1 MNLWLERV
9 NAFESTMKAWETALF
24 NTPELGFKEVQ
35 TRKQLLEYAET
46 FGLKL
51 SADYGVNGF
60 AITIGQGKPHLGL
73 IAEMDALVVPNH
85 PKASVID
92 HAAHSCGHHLQG
104 IIMLS
109 ALGLL
114 KKEKTFIGSIS
125 LFFVAAE
132 EYVDMAYRQS
142 LREEGKI
149 TLYSGKQNLILQD
162 AFRDIDLMIS
172 CHTMGQTDRPSLELN
187 SRLSGFI
194 YKTLTFTG
202 ISAHAAVTPHLGINA
217 LNAMVLTQNA
227 IALLRETFQEKDMI
241 RVHLMSTLGG
251 QSANAVPSKA
261 VLEGYVRSIDPEVLS
276 EINAKIDRAALHCS
290 QALGAQCE
298 ILDQVGYQPLLQSE
312 ALSDVIRPYAES
324 LVGSRGLKD
333 HQKSFASGD
342 IGDISLMLPTVQFG
356 FSGCSGVVHGA
367 DFCMSDSQEAL
378 VMPVTLILQTLEDL
392 LDHPEKVDHIKA
404 EFKPS
409 MTLTQFKTMHQL
421 D

>member
-1 MNLWLERV
+1 MTQWLERAS
-9 NAFESTMKAWETALF
+9 AFEPTMKAWETALF
-24 NTPELGFKEVQ
+24 NMPELGFKEVQ
-35 TRKQLLEYAET
+35 TRKQLLEYAES
-46 FGLKL
+46 FDLKL
-51 SADYGVNGF
+51 SADYGINGF

-85 PKASVID
+85 PKASEID

-114 KKEKTFIGSIS
+114 KKEKTFKGSIT

-132 EYVDMAYRQS
+132 EYVDMAYRQN

-162 AFRDIDLMIS
+162 AFRDLELMIS
-172 CHTMGQTDRPSLELN
+172 CHTMGQTDQPSLELN

-194 YKTLTFTG
+194 YKRLTFTG
-202 ISAHAAVTPHLGINA
+202 ISAHAAVAPHQGVNA

-227 IALLRETFQEKDMI
+227 IALLRETFQEKDMV

-324 LVGSRGLKD
+324 LVGIRGVKD

-367 DFCMSDSQEAL
+367 DFCMADSQEAL
-378 VMPVTLILQTLEDL
+378 VMPVTLILQTLDDL
-392 LDHPEKVDHIKA
+392 LDHPDKVEAIKA
-404 EFKPS
+404 DFKPS

>member
-1 MNLWLERV
+1 MNPWLERV
-9 NAFESTMKAWETALF
+9 NAFESTMTGWEATLF
-24 NTPELGFKEVQ
+24 NNPELGFKEVM
-35 TRKQLLEYAET
+35 TRKLLLEFAQT
-46 FGLKL
+46 FGLTL
-51 SADYGVNGF
+51 TSDFGINGF

-73 IAEMDALVVPNH
+73 IAELDALVVANH
-85 PKASVID
+85 PKASEID
-92 HAAHSCGHHLQG
+92 HAAHSCGHHLQSV
-104 IIMLS
+104 IMLS

-114 KKEKTFIGSIS
+114 HQGKTFNGSVT

-142 LREEGKI
+142 LREAGKI
-149 TLYSGKQNLILQD
+149 TLYSGKQNLILQE
-162 AFRDIDLMIS
+162 AFKDIDLMIS
-172 CHTMGQTDRPSLELN
+172 CHTMGQTDRPMIELN

-194 YKTLTFTG
+194 YKTLTFIG
-202 ISAHAAVTPHLGINA
+202 KSAHAAVAPYQGINA
-217 LNAMVLTQNA
+217 LNAMILTQNA

-251 QSANAVPSKA
+251 QSANAVPSRA

-298 ILDQVGYQPLLQSE
+298 IVDQVGYQPLIQSE
-312 ALSDVIRPYAES
+312 ALSDVIRPYAET
-324 LVGSRGLKD
+324 LVGQRGVLD
-333 HQKSFASGD
+333 HQKGFASGD
-342 IGDISLMLPTVQFG
+342 IGDISLMLPSVQFG
-356 FSGCSGVVHGA
+356 FSGCAGVVHGA
-367 DFCMSDSQEAL
+367 DFHMADSQEAL

-392 LDHPEKVDHIKA
+392 LDHPDKVDHIKT

-409 MTLTQFKTMHQL
+409 MTLAQFKTMHHL

>member
-1 MNLWLERV
+1 MTQWLERAS
-9 NAFESTMKAWETALF
+9 AFEPTMKAWETALF

-35 TRKQLLEYAET
+35 TRKQLLEYAKNFDLT
-46 FGLKL
+46 L
-51 SADYGVNGF
+51 SSDFGVNGF

-85 PKASVID
+85 PKASLVD

-114 KKEKTFIGSIS
+114 KKEKTVKGSIT

-149 TLYSGKQNLILQD
+149 TLYSGKQNLILQN
-162 AFRDIDLMIS
+162 AFKDIDLMIS
-172 CHTMGQTDRPSLELN
+172 CHTMGQTDHPSLELN

-202 ISAHAAVTPHLGINA
+202 ISAHAAVAPHQGVNA

-227 IALLRETFQEKDMI
+227 IALLRETFQEKDMV

-261 VLEGYVRSIDPEVLS
+261 ILEGYVRSIDPEVLS
-276 EINAKIDRAALHCS
+276 EVNAKIDRAALHCS

-312 ALSDVIRPYAES
+312 ALSEVIRPYAES
-324 LVGSRGLKD
+324 LVGIRGVKD

-409 MTLTQFKTMHQL
+409 MTLAQFKTMHQL